1 MIKQS
6 ITFEDFDGNTVTE
19 DHYFHLSKSE
29 LIDMQLGDD
38 SLSDRLQAIG
48 ANAKGADI
56 IKAFKEIIEA
66 SYGQRVPGMASQFF
80 KSEKISREFMSSL
93 AFDAFLTTLLTDPQA
108 AINFINGVMPKDLMA
123 TAEVQEAMAQARATP
138 MNVAVPVAPG
148 EQPVFKDSGLA
159 NAFDAEGKT
168 LPWAF
173 REPTQSEL
181 TSMHPLQMQDV
192 YRRKN
197 QGWTPPV

>member
-29 LIDMQLGDD
+29 LIDMQIGDD

-48 ANAKGADI
+48 TNAKGADI

-66 SYGQRVPGMASQFF
+66 SYGQRVPGSGSQFF
-80 KSEKISREFMSSL
+80 KSEKISSEFMSSL

-123 TAEVQEAMAQARATP
+123 TAEVQQAVAEARSTP
-138 MNVAVPVAPG
+138 MNVAVPVGPG
-148 EQPVFKDSGLA
+148 DPDVGTSGLA
-159 NAFDAEGKT
+159 NSFDAEGKT

-173 REPTQSEL
+173 REPTQAEL

-192 YRRKN
+192 YRRKAS
-197 QGWTPPV
+197 GWTPPV